1 MNDQWDYHAQ
11 HFQMNEAFKKLF
23 LLITVLSFFF
33 SGCAG
38 TKNRGSLHLDRELEK
53 IFLSYQVLPDYNYYT
68 SGGYDKPNAI
78 LGVHK
83 DYQMVTDFW
92 VSIPNVNSAQIE
104 KWIRTIDPED
114 RSPGHSYFAYYIL
127 DPEGK
132 QMGFWYSIENFTV
145 IKFLEGNKID
155 VYPPDLIQP
164 GDDFGGDGRG
174 MRIKLK

>member
-1 MNDQWDYHAQ
+1 MNKT
-11 HFQMNEAFKKLF
+11 FQKL
-23 LLITVLSFFF
+23 LLLTTVISLFF

-38 TKNRGSLHLDRELEK
+38 TKNYGTFHPDRELDQM
-53 IFLSYQVLPDYNYYT
+53 FLSYQVLPNYKYYT

-114 RSPGHSYFAYYIL
+114 RGPGNDYFAYYIL

-132 QMGFWYSIENFTV
+132 QVGFWYSIQNYTV
-145 IKFLEGNKID
+145 VKFLEENKIE

-164 GDDFGGDGRG
+164 GDEFGDDGGG
-174 MRIKLK
+174 MIIKY

>member
-1 MNDQWDYHAQ
+1 
-11 HFQMNEAFKKLF
+11 MNEAFQKLL
-23 LLITVLSFFF
+23 LLITVISLLL

-38 TKNRGSLHLDRELEK
+38 TKKYGTFHLDRELDQM
-53 IFLSYQVLPDYNYYT
+53 FLSYQVLPDYNYYT
-68 SGGYDKPNAI
+68 SGGYNKPNAI

-114 RSPGHSYFAYYIL
+114 IGPGNNYLAYYIL

-132 QMGFWYSIENFTV
+132 QVGFWYSIQNYTV
-145 IKFLEGNKID
+145 VKFLEENKIE
-155 VYPPDLIQP
+155 VYPPELIQP
-164 GDDFGGDGRG
+164 GDGFDGDGRG
-174 MRIKLK
+174 MRIKLR

>member
-1 MNDQWDYHAQ
+1 MNAP
-11 HFQMNEAFKKLF
+11 FQKLL
-23 LLITVLSFFF
+23 LLITIISLLF

-38 TKNRGSLHLDRELEK
+38 TKNYGTIRFDRELGQM
-53 IFLSYQVLPDYNYYT
+53 FLSYQVLPDYNYYT

-114 RSPGHSYFAYYIL
+114 IGPGHQYFAYYIL

-132 QMGFWYSIENFTV
+132 QVGFWYSIQNHTV
-145 IKFLEGNKID
+145 VKFLEENKVE

-164 GDDFGGDGRG
+164 GDGFDNDGRG
-174 MRIKLK
+174 MRIKIR

>member
-1 MNDQWDYHAQ
+1 
-11 HFQMNEAFKKLF
+11 MNEAFQKLL
-23 LLITVLSFFF
+23 LLITVISLLF

-38 TKNRGSLHLDRELEK
+38 TKNSGTIRFDRELDNM
-53 IFLSYQVLPDYNYYT
+53 FLSYQVLPDYNYYT

-114 RSPGHSYFAYYIL
+114 TGPGHTYFAYYIL

-132 QMGFWYSIENFTV
+132 QVGFWYSVQNHTV
-145 IKFLEGNKID
+145 VKFLEDNKVE

-164 GDDFGGDGRG
+164 GDGFGGDGRE
-174 MRIKLK
+174 MRIKIR

>member
-1 MNDQWDYHAQ
+1 
-11 HFQMNEAFKKLF
+11 MNEAFKKLF
-23 LLITVLSFFF
+23 LLVAVLSFFF
-33 SGCAG
+33 SGCAAP
-38 TKNRGSLHLDRELEK
+38 KNRGSLQIDRELEK

-68 SGGYDKPNAI
+68 TGGYDKPNAI

-92 VSIPNVNSAQIE
+92 ISIPNVNSAQIE

-114 RSPGHSYFAYYIL
+114 RSPGNSYYAYYIL
-127 DPEGK
+127 DPEGN
-132 QMGFWYSIENFTV
+132 QVGFWYSIENHTV
-145 IKFLEGNKID
+145 IKFLEENKID

-174 MRIKLK
+174 MRIKLR

>member
-1 MNDQWDYHAQ
+1 MNAP
-11 HFQMNEAFKKLF
+11 FQKLL
-23 LLITVLSFFF
+23 LLITIISLLF

-38 TKNRGSLHLDRELEK
+38 TKNYGTIRFDRELDQM
-53 IFLSYQVLPDYNYYT
+53 FLSYQVLPDYKYYT
-68 SGGYDKPNAI
+68 SGGYHKPNAI

-83 DYQMVTDFW
+83 DYEMVTDFW

-114 RSPGHSYFAYYIL
+114 TGPGHKYFAYYIL

-132 QMGFWYSIENFTV
+132 QVGFWYSIQNHTV
-145 IKFLEGNKID
+145 VKFLEENKVE

-164 GDDFGGDGRG
+164 GDGFGGDGRE
-174 MRIKLK
+174 MRIKIR